1 MKHTQIPEKQEKKP
15 PNFWHE
21 GDILLTDLPEIKKGV
36 NALRR
41 SHPEMRDAL
50 KRIGKLPWKKQP
62 DGFEGLVCI
71 ILGQQVSVAAAAHMA
86 ARLRIACP
94 EVTPKRFMKLDD
106 EKLRAIGFSRQKIA
120 YSRDLAERMIAKKFN
135 PADLLSMSDEEAM
148 EALVALKG
156 IGVWSAEIYLM
167 FCIGK
172 GDIWPAGDLG
182 LQNGIQRLR
191 GLKTRP
197 DHDKTRKMGE
207 EWAPYRS
214 AASLIVWSNLKVV

>member
-1 MKHTQIPEKQEKKP
+1 MTDKKDKKP
-15 PNFWHE
+15 PNFWYE
-21 GDILLTDLPEIKKGV
+21 GKVSLASLPEIKKGV
-36 NALRR
+36 AALKK
-41 SHPEMRDAL
+41 SHPEMAAQMKL
-50 KRIGKLPWKKQP
+50 IGKLPWKKQP

-86 ARLRIACP
+86 ARLRAACP
-94 EVTPKRFMKLDD
+94 DLTPRKFLKLSDD
-106 EKLRAIGFSRQKIA
+106 ELRAIGFSRQKIA
-120 YSRDLAERMIAKKFN
+120 YSRDLATRIVQKKFN
-135 PADLLSMSDEEAM
+135 PAALNDMTGAEAM

-182 LQNGIQRLR
+182 LQNGLQRLK

-197 DHDKTRKMGE
+197 DHVKARKMGE

-214 AASLIVWSNLKVV
+214 AASLIVWSSLKVV